1 MGHKGGQAFSGAKGP
16 GTQLDLAKALRQPD
30 EVLVRDMEQAALNQ
44 AQKRAQEVAPKMIGH
59 LEDVAEFATDHPG
72 ARVSAAKAILDQAH
86 GRPEARDPNKGYG
99 ADMGLIIQIVQFN
112 IEGKPML
119 PKDAP
124 ATVIPESVAPH
135 HGDIEIEV
143 PDDEDD
149 EDDF

>member
-1 MGHKGGQAFSGAKGP
+1 MGHKGSQAFNGAKGP

-30 EVLVRDMEQAALNQ
+30 AVLVEDMEQAALNK
-44 AQKRAQEVAPKMIGH
+44 AQKKAQSIAPDMIDQLEEVARTA
-59 LEDVAEFATDHPG
+59 DDHPG

-99 ADMGLIIQIVQFN
+99 ADMGLVIQIVQFN

-119 PKDAP
+119 PQDAP
-124 ATVIPESVAPH
+124 LAALPESVKPH
-135 HGDIEIEV
+135 HGDLVVEV
-143 PDDEDD
+143 PDAEDD